1 MRYITYIL
9 LAVVLLVSNADLCY
23 SESLQ
28 VTSTPAPTAVKH
40 GDMVAM
46 SVNLKNILTTREPA
60 VITAEIEWEDEYG
73 AAKLSTT
80 SATVTIN
87 QPVKLSRYKLV
98 IPSLFAFV
106 AGSAKVYGQPVT
118 PATISDGLLFEL
130 AKTLLEGES
139 LSIDYSVKVN

>member
-9 LAVVLLVSNADLCY
+9 LAVVMLVSSVNLCCA
-23 SESLQ
+23 ESLQ

-40 GDMVAM
+40 GDVVAM

-73 AAKLSTT
+73 AARTSTT

-87 QPVKLSRYKLV
+87 QPVKLSRYKVV
-98 IPSLFAFV
+98 IPALFAFV
-106 AGSAKVYGQPVT
+106 AGSAKVNGQPVT
-118 PATISDGLLFEL
+118 PASTSDGLVFEL